1 MFNYKQSFVS
11 IVDDNNINSPKQRV
25 SVTLPAEFQYIIG
38 SSHGLLCVYSPNRVL
53 IFNPCIRRKAV
64 AVDMSCVEYGW
75 SIITVLGFGVCRE
88 TNDPKIVK
96 ITPTISL
103 WQVEVFT
110 LSTGAWRS
118 PHSDDFSCKSVKF
131 SCDHVVIDGCLY
143 WLARGRLVDE
153 YYNLI
158 VSFDLTS
165 EEFRE
170 VNLQDCLAGYGSF
183 SMYKLSDSLAVVK
196 ESVDAHKL
204 GFDVWRMEADSFI
217 KLYTISSHSLDV
229 SILRV
234 CGFRKTGEPLLEVI
248 LPYDCLIVP
257 AYLLG

>member
-1 MFNYKQSFVS
+1 
-11 IVDDNNINSPKQRV
+11 
-25 SVTLPAEFQYIIG
+25 
-38 SSHGLLCVYSPNRVL
+38 
-53 IFNPCIRRKAV
+53 
-64 AVDMSCVEYGW
+64 MSRVEYGW

-96 ITPTISL
+96 ITPTTSF

-118 PHSDDFSCKSVKF
+118 PYSDDFSCKSVKF
-131 SCDHVVIDGCLY
+131 SCDQVVIDGCLY
-143 WLARGRLVDE
+143 WLARDRLVDE

-170 VNLQDCLAGYGSF
+170 VNLPDSLAGYGSF
-183 SMYKLSDSLAVVK
+183 SMYKLSDSLAVIK

-204 GFDVWRMEADSFI
+204 GFDVWRMEDDSFK
-217 KLYTISSHSLDV
+217 KLYTISRHSPDV

-248 LPYDCLIVP
+248 LRAQHGYTGMLA
-257 AYLLG
+257 AYESYSKPIANLWIIGRNFSVYNYMETLLLL